1 MHVNSGA
8 ILVVLL
14 GITLV
19 VTAVTPA
26 FGIHSG
32 DATDDDRHRYVVAGY
47 TYNNDNAVKQSS
59 GFEHGMDCGQCGT
72 SCAHCAA
79 ANPES
84 CLITACSS
92 AQPGSL
98 ASMLKPLLTESLP
111 TLKLSPELS
120 LGIIPL

>member
-8 ILVVLL
+8 IFVALL

-19 VTAVTPA
+19 VTAVAPA

-32 DATDDDRHRYVVAGY
+32 DATDDDRHRYAVAGY
-47 TYNNDNAVKQSS
+47 TYNNNDSAVKQSS

-84 CLITACSS
+84 YPITACSS
-92 AQPGSL
+92 TQPGSL
-98 ASMLKPLLTESLP
+98 APMLKPLLAESLP
-111 TLKLSPELS
+111 TRPPKALA
-120 LGIIPL
+120 